1 MGFLD
6 SLGSGLQSGLLAGAA
21 GMSNAVFQEQGQAI
35 ARRKEYEQNRQ
46 AKVAE
51 IMVQAAHSGQ
61 IPDEHLPE
69 IQQALGKMGY
79 ELPLEALRAT
89 PEARQKLSEYAR
101 LTSERSK
108 MEAAGTELANYGQ
121 PNSAPGLGM
130 PGSNAGLRGGAPV
143 PIQGAGPGWPK
154 AIGPPVPLPPR
165 PQGMAPDQSANS
177 LGVQTHMPASEN
189 ERNTIFDSSFET
201 AYRNNPDTAT
211 RESLNL
217 YNASPVIN
225 PPPQQNRVPFSQA
238 QQDQVGD
245 IESQTSAFGH
255 DPAYPSQMMPSAP
268 RVPVKVR
275 PGETPQLASVQTDG
289 IRPREVSG
297 GTIPPIVGDVPGA
310 PQAAPAASHPVI
322 SQAIPSDT
330 SHENLMDWYRRAVV
344 ATQRG
349 VPGGKEVLAHV
360 MKLLDPTRVDY
371 LNVPQ
376 GNSVYDPRTGQL
388 VFQSQSKDATPPE
401 IIKLMNSRAAMAQ
414 ANPNDP
420 RLEKLDQVIA
430 EYKGTGVTQNV
441 NVDTKGSDS
450 FAKELYKGQA
460 DIFNK
465 GYDVAK
471 TAGQGLPA
479 LLEMKSLLDKGIISG
494 NFANMKLQL
503 AKVFS
508 QDKAANTEAYI
519 STAGRQVAALVRQIG
534 GAQIS
539 DGDRKYA
546 MAVAGG
552 DITLNEESMRK
563 IIDIGERASNAL
575 IEEHNQRAG
584 QIESSQYGKDL
595 PYSLKITAPNWNQP
609 AATATSNA
617 PTATLN
623 VSPKVKQSTP
633 QGQSGV
639 NPAAV
644 DMEQERLRAGEPA
657 PPSDLPAGTTL
668 YKTLPNGNPVWLLPN
683 GQKRQQH
690 R

>member
-1 MGFLD
+1 MAGFLE
-6 SLGSGLQSGLLAGAA
+6 SIGSGLQYGGGALAGALSPDVYREQSQERGRVKEA
-21 GMSNAVFQEQGQAI
+21 G
-35 ARRKEYEQNRQ
+35 RDRQ

-51 IMVQAAHSGQ
+51 IMLQAAHSGQ

-79 ELPLEALRAT
+79 DLPIDALRAT
-89 PEARQKLSEYAR
+89 PDARQKLSEYAR

-130 PGSNAGLRGGAPV
+130 PGVGLRGGAPV
-143 PIQGAGPGWPK
+143 PIQQ
-154 AIGPPVPLPPR
+154 VSLPPR
-165 PQGMAPDQSANS
+165 PKGMSPDQSATPPTIS
-177 LGVQTHMPASEN
+177 PASEA
-189 ERNTIFDSSFET
+189 ERNTIFDSANESAFNS
-201 AYRNNPDTAT
+201 AYANNPDTSVEEAQKGVIK
-211 RESLNL
+211 L
-217 YNASPVIN
+217 YNDSPVIN
-225 PPPQQNRVPFSQA
+225 PPAPKARLPFSQD
-238 QQDQVGD
+238 QKDQVGD

-255 DPAYPSQMMPSAP
+255 DPAYPPQMMPSAP
-268 RVPVKVR
+268 RVPVEVR
-275 PGETPQLASVQTDG
+275 PGETPQLAPVQTDG
-289 IRPREVSG
+289 IRPREVSR

-430 EYKGTGVTQNV
+430 EYKGTGVNQNV